1 MNMMRTPAAEAA
13 AKAAAKTAA
22 RTILLCPDA
31 ADLARIRAVPGW
43 ADRFD
48 EAVEGTAAA
57 LSGRYDVLVP
67 YDQPH
72 RPPLLGAGAR
82 VAFLCTDLT
91 AFEVALRNPPPGDLV
106 FMPSPLARL
115 DVLVRTRRTLKAAR
129 DLPRGVVLSAAD
141 VAYEVGGQGAGA
153 DCAAHVIGRSAL
165 YDLPEG
171 APLDFGV
178 VG

>member
-1 MNMMRTPAAEAA
+1 MNMMRPLA
-13 AKAAAKTAA
+13 AK
-22 RTILLCPDA
+22 TILLCADAGDA
-31 ADLARIRAVPGW
+31 AQIRAVPGW
-43 ADRFD
+43 TDRFD
-48 EAVEGTAAA
+48 EVAEGGAAA

-72 RPPLLGAGAR
+72 RPPLLGKGAR
-82 VAFLCTDLT
+82 VAFLCTELT
-91 AFEVALRNPPPGDLV
+91 AFEAALRNPPPGDLV
-106 FMPSPLARL
+106 FMPSALARL

-129 DLPRGVVLSAAD
+129 DLPRGAVLAAAD
-141 VAYEVGGQGAGA
+141 LAYEVGGHGAGA
-153 DCAAHVIGRSAL
+153 DCAGRIIGRSAL